1 MFTQRLVK
9 IDITLLT
16 QLQIYGDNFV
26 SNTNRSIF
34 IAPLLGLLTFY
45 VCAYSFGFEDNAAI
59 TAGITVLTVTWWVSE
74 AIPIP
79 VTSLLPFALFPMFGI
94 LTHTEVSSAFGSHV
108 ILLLMGAFMLSK
120 SLERAGVHKRLA
132 IMMVNAIGANSKKRL
147 VMGFM
152 LATAMLSMW
161 ISNTATVLIMLPI
174 ALAVLSQVQEKS
186 LKVALIL
193 GIAYSASVG
202 GIGTLIG
209 TPPNVIFAGLYE
221 QQSGQEFSFL
231 TWMMVG
237 IPCVIIA
244 IPMMAIWLTRKL
256 RGPLN
261 VELPELGQ
269 WQTEEVRT
277 LAVFGLAVLAWITRN
292 EPFGGWSDLF
302 GIQFAGDSTV
312 ALAAVVLMFL
322 VPNGK
327 GERLLDW
334 KTAVNIPWGMLLLFA
349 GGIALAKGFTASGLS
364 VLIGDGLSSFTE
376 FPLVVTILLLC
387 LSVTYLTEITSNT
400 ATATLLMPILYIVGI
415 NYGVDPAVLMIPAAM
430 AASCAFM
437 LPVATAPNA
446 IAYGTGEIEIRD
458 MVKEGAVLSF
468 AISSMLGLVTY
479 VMLGLVM

>member
-1 MFTQRLVK
+1 M
-9 IDITLLT
+9 
-16 QLQIYGDNFV
+16 
-26 SNTNRSIF
+26 SNTNRFIF
-34 IAPLLGLLTFY
+34 IGPLLGLLTFY
-45 VCAYSFGFEDNAAI
+45 VCAYSFGFEHDAAI

-94 LTHTEVSSAFGSHV
+94 LSHTEVSSAFGSHV

-132 IMMVNAIGANSKKRL
+132 IKMVNAIGAHSKKRL
-147 VMGFM
+147 VLGFM
-152 LATAMLSMW
+152 LATALLSMW

-174 ALAVLSQVQEKS
+174 ALAVLAQVQERS

-256 RGPLN
+256 KGPLN

-292 EPFGGWSDLF
+292 EPFGGWSDLL

>member
-1 MFTQRLVK
+1 MSQ
-9 IDITLLT
+9 
-16 QLQIYGDNFV
+16 
-26 SNTNRSIF
+26 TNRF
-34 IAPLLGLLTFY
+34 ILIGPCLAVITFY
-45 VCAYSFGFEDNAAI
+45 VCSYLLGFQHDASL

-74 AIPIP
+74 ALPIP
-79 VTSLLPFALFPMFGI
+79 VTSLLPFALFPLFGI
-94 LTHTEVSSAFGSHV
+94 LSHTEVSSAFGSHV

-132 IMMVNAIGANSKKRL
+132 VMMVNAIGAHSKKRL
-147 VMGFM
+147 VLGFM
-152 LATAMLSMW
+152 VATASLSMW

-174 ALAVLSQVQEKS
+174 ALAVLSQVSDRS

-237 IPCVIIA
+237 IPCVVIA
-244 IPMMAIWLTRKL
+244 IPMMALWLTRKL
-256 RGPLN
+256 KGPLD
-261 VELPELGQ
+261 VELPLLGK
-269 WQTEEVRT
+269 WQIEEIRT
-277 LAVFGLAVLAWITRN
+277 LVVFGLAVLAWITRN
-292 EPFGGWSDLF
+292 EPFGGWSDWLN
-302 GIQFAGDSTV
+302 IPFAGDSTV
-312 ALAAVVLMFL
+312 ALAAVVIMFL

-334 KTAVNIPWGMLLLFA
+334 QSAVNIPWGMLLLFA

-364 VLIGDGLSSFTE
+364 LLIGDGLSSFTE
-376 FPLVVTILLLC
+376 FPLVITILLLC

-446 IAYGTGEIEIRD
+446 IAYGTGEIEIKD